1 MSETLLS
8 LLKKKKDPV
17 KMKKIGIKA
26 PKKGEVRVQTS
37 IVDKTEEASD
47 MDMSDFR
54 QRLKLNKNKTYR
66 TLVKE
71 SKTQQE
77 RDMDMISK
85 PGISIPSQLNPAELP
100 KELSRIEEKTEEPS
114 QVSPVAETLED
125 VEREVDDIVQPSASV
140 SSKKPKATK
149 VTKIKTK
156 MTLPGAEPSDRA
168 DEPLTE
174 QKTKKNFSKS
184 SQNKKRTKKP
194 IETVD
199 LEVPATMIQ
208 IGDKPIGERLGK
220 KEPNVFIK
228 APAYYMNN
236 REIFINFL
244 NSLFKPYADRLKGQ
258 KDDDVTCEK
267 MSEAKQKSFSLMVH
281 QQIVRDYMNIYS
293 PYRGLLLY
301 HGLGAGK
308 TCASIGIAEG
318 LKDVK
323 QIIIMTPASLRMN
336 YVSELKHCGDPIYK
350 INQYWEFIET
360 NGNLHIEK
368 ALSEILNLP
377 VEEIRKKGGA
387 WMVDKKPP
395 NFDSLEPEKQ
405 KAIDSQINKMIQ
417 KKYRFINY
425 NGIRNDHLD
434 KLIRDSEQMHNTSN
448 PFDNKVVI
456 IDEAHNFVSR
466 IVNKIDKKKATLSLK
481 LYELLLDAE
490 NCRVIFLTGTPIIN
504 YPNEVAILFNMLRGY
519 IKTYF
524 IPLSTANAKKKVNQ
538 RKIMSI
544 LKQDRLV
551 DYIEYK
557 SSSNTLVV
565 TRNPFGFGNRTS
577 KDKYKGVSKS
587 SKGEKSERYFLRKLE
602 EKLKDNDIDMLRDR
616 IRIEKYKALPDKMD
630 DFNRLFIDTTKGKFG
645 ELKEVNLLKRRI
657 LGLTSYF
664 RSAQEALLPRY
675 DEATDLHIEK
685 IPMSNFQ
692 LGAYEDARNAE
703 RREETRNAR
712 KRKKAGDSGVYG
724 ETTSTYRIFS
734 RAFCNFVFPNEIVQ
748 DKEGN
753 EVLLTRPMPK
763 ENKKI
768 KEQIK
773 AIVEEGDEDL
783 IDGDNVQ
790 DRLDNIDGRYDVDES
805 KEIAEKI
812 QEITTNNYGDRIATA
827 LELLKLNGEK
837 YLTREGLEKL
847 SPKFLKLFENIVDPE
862 RPGFTF
868 NLFSV

>member
-524 IPLSTANAKKKVNQ
+524 IPLSTANAREK
-538 RKIMSI
+538 
-544 LKQDRLV
+544 
-551 DYIEYK
+551 
-557 SSSNTLVV
+557 
-565 TRNPFGFGNRTS
+565 
-577 KDKYKGVSKS
+577 SKS
-587 SKGEKSERYFLRKLE
+587 TKNYEYFK
-602 EKLKDNDIDMLRDR
+602 
-616 IRIEKYKALPDKMD
+616 
-630 DFNRLFIDTTKGKFG
+630 
-645 ELKEVNLLKRRI
+645 
-657 LGLTSYF
+657 
-664 RSAQEALLPRY
+664 
-675 DEATDLHIEK
+675 
-685 IPMSNFQ
+685 
-692 LGAYEDARNAE
+692 
-703 RREETRNAR
+703 TR
-712 KRKKAGDSGVYG
+712 
-724 ETTSTYRIFS
+724 
-734 RAFCNFVFPNEIVQ
+734 
-748 DKEGN
+748 
-753 EVLLTRPMPK
+753 
-763 ENKKI
+763 
-768 KEQIK
+768 
-773 AIVEEGDEDL
+773 
-783 IDGDNVQ
+783 
-790 DRLDNIDGRYDVDES
+790 
-805 KEIAEKI
+805 
-812 QEITTNNYGDRIATA
+812 
-827 LELLKLNGEK
+827 
-837 YLTREGLEKL
+837 
-847 SPKFLKLFENIVDPE
+847 
-862 RPGFTF
+862 
-868 NLFSV
+868 